1 MRFYNIYRIC
11 HEVYDII
18 NDLEFKAI
26 RERNTDFFSLK
37 KWNEYSKALNALREL
52 QVFRE
57 ETTYILD
64 VIPAYEREKEAPEFS
79 SDIRNKIFKMN
90 SILSHRIKA
99 IIDLYE
105 SMGLENHEVGID
117 VKIPDTDSLKDYIKC
132 LNDIEFV
139 LFQCPYLRDKDET
152 IKFASVDVGSNW
164 ISLLVTGVVATT
176 GISVILSNLAVILN
190 TAMELKAKWKTLKY
204 YENIIDEKEDLFEK
218 NKEVMTFLREK
229 EMQIILNSL
238 QDSIGEVNDP
248 EEETKVE
255 KTIERLAGLLD
266 RGVEF
271 YASID
276 TPKEVQELFPKME
289 DKPLLEDFLKLIEDK
304 SIK

>member
-1 MRFYNIYRIC
+1 MW
-11 HEVYDII
+11 
-18 NDLEFKAI
+18 
-26 RERNTDFFSLK
+26 LK
-37 KWNEYSKALNALREL
+37 QL
-52 QVFRE
+52 
-57 ETTYILD
+57 I
-64 VIPAYEREKEAPEFS
+64 
-79 SDIRNKIFKMN
+79 
-90 SILSHRIKA
+90 
-99 IIDLYE
+99 
-105 SMGLENHEVGID
+105 
-117 VKIPDTDSLKDYIKC
+117 KDYIKC

-266 RGVEF
+266 R
-271 YASID
+271 
-276 TPKEVQELFPKME
+276 
-289 DKPLLEDFLKLIEDK
+289 
-304 SIK
+304 